1 MKRRA
6 TVVLIIATALFT
18 VLAAPA
24 SAKGPAGGTAKV
36 KLETR
41 KTPAVVQGGQAW
53 VALNWRG
60 SGADASDF
68 RVTATTK
75 AAGVEISYP
84 ETMGG
89 AYSSLMD
96 DNVLSADDIDFT
108 ALHLSVPY
116 GTKKF
121 TMAVTAS
128 WNDGH
133 RIVKKNFKVQVPTF
147 AYSGDDVAL
156 VTDDATTNSKTLQD
170 GSSQIWV
177 DVAWSGLA
185 PSLGDVRMTV
195 NSPDGI
201 EIGYPDP
208 NGNGQAWSGL
218 ARDDRLV
225 QGETDVARFRL
236 DPATMDPGVYE
247 IAVLLSY
254 TRDGSTRTTP
264 GTITVSVGK

>member
-6 TVVLIIATALFT
+6 TIVLIIVTAFFT
-18 VLAAPA
+18 ALAAPA
-24 SAKGPAGGTAKV
+24 SAKGAADGTAKV
-36 KLETR
+36 KLETK
-41 KTPAVVQGGQAW
+41 KTPAVVQGGQGW

-75 AAGVEISYP
+75 VAGVEISYP
-84 ETMGG
+84 ETTGG

-96 DNVLSADDIDFT
+96 DDVLSVDDIDFT

-128 WNDGH
+128 WTDGNGTVEKH
-133 RIVKKNFKVQVPTF
+133 FKVQVPTI

-156 VTDDATTNSKTLQD
+156 VTDVADTNSKTLED

-185 PSLGDVRMTV
+185 PSLSDVRMTV
-195 NSPDGI
+195 DSPDDI

-208 NGNGQAWSGL
+208 SGSGQAWSGL
-218 ARDDRLV
+218 ARDDRLD

-236 DPATMDPGVYE
+236 DPATMDAGAYE
-247 IAVLLSY
+247 LAVTLTY
-254 TRDGSTRTTP
+254 VRDGATRSTT
-264 GTITVSVGK
+264 GTITVSIGE